1 MPVKSKRLAASAS
14 SQFYSEVG
22 SLKDFVLYVQ
32 QKVCANI
39 YSQCLADTDSLN
51 LAQCLDI
58 DYDAIS
64 QSLVLRVFWSQPPNP
79 LGWTAEFRQLKTR
92 HRLEVGVLA
101 NEKPR
106 RPEEVSMGGFL
117 TVLGEDQKPSI

>member
-39 YSQCLADTDSLN
+39 YSQCLADAVSLN

-79 LGWTAEFRQLKTR
+79 LGWTAEFRRLKTR